1 MKKNH
6 ANFKGGLHPE
16 AKAVYCIDKDIEMPS
31 CKDMA
36 EYLGCENTTTG
47 AKGISRVCRGERI
60 TFNNLHFVWAN
71 EKYDK
76 EKIQTILE
84 KDKNKS
90 GQKIKVQCIETR
102 NIYES
107 FKEAM
112 QITGIDSSSI
122 SRCCRGKQQT
132 AGGYH
137 WTTNIKE
144 E

>member
-1 MKKNH
+1 
-6 ANFKGGLHPE
+6 
-16 AKAVYCIDKDIEMPS
+16 MPS

-47 AKGISRVCRGERI
+47 AKGNSRVCRGERI
-60 TFNNLHFVWAN
+60 TFNNLHFVWTN